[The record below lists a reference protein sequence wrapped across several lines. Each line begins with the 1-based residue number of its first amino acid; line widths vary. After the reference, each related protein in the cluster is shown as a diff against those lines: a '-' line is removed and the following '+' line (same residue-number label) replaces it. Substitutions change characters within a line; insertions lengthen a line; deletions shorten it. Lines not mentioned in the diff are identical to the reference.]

1 MRSET
6 HIFLKSDKYTEIVLK
21 EPTDIKFIDNILH
34 VYKKGEYCYMFP
46 KENVLYAKDVRL

>member
-1 MRSET
+1 MRTDT

-46 KENVLYAKDVRL
+46 KENVLYTKDVRL